1 MPPHEVDSH
10 PAAVATAEAE
20 LVARLERA
28 LAELPEA
35 ERTAVMA
42 AVGYAGGS
50 VGAAMELG
58 LDPETLSDV
67 ERRRQHTDLV
77 TQLHEEASELGRA
90 VGGYK
95 RHVLR
100 APAVERYAVAIE
112 CVDVVKCALAT
123 AQLHGVDARMFASLF
138 RAKTREISAKH
149 AAERHTFGEILATDL
164 DDVVAD
170 LEPWR
175 QELGITTLSERGGPA
190 ERLRASESMKE
201 QFYAGGRF
209 RELAPIPGAPE
220 ALRRAK
226 AAGFSIV
233 IITARPQWQYK
244 RLQSDTHDWLRA
256 HDIPCDL
263 LLFSRNKVEAVYEHL
278 TPAWPVVFVEDHPG
292 NARALAEVG
301 INVLL
306 FNRPHNEN
314 EEIGPGIA
322 RVAGWDEILKRLG
335 I

>member
-1 MPPHEVDSH
+1 MRGRHDWPIGP
-10 PAAVATAEAE
+10 
-20 LVARLERA
+20 RI
-28 LAELPEA
+28 PEA
-35 ERTAVMA
+35 
-42 AVGYAGGS
+42 GS
-50 VGAAMELG
+50 DAPIVLPTIVEAKGDGLFECRVDTGEDVLDELWRLQFEQQRELG

-170 LEPWR
+170 LEPWL

-256 HDIPCDL
+256 HDIPPEQ
-263 LLFSRNKVEAVYEHL
+263 S
-278 TPAWPVVFVEDHPG
+278 
-292 NARALAEVG
+292 
-301 INVLL
+301 
-306 FNRPHNEN
+306 
-314 EEIGPGIA
+314 
-322 RVAGWDEILKRLG
+322 
-335 I
+335 